1 MFKELID
8 ALRQRPLLGQMWSE
22 MEEMLKDAV
31 RMYRPIVRVLS
42 GGAEM
47 TPATRDAIYATD
59 RRINHLQRKV
69 RKQLVEHLSMAP
81 GSDVPISLVLMSI
94 TKDAE
99 RLGDYCKNL
108 LEVAEAME
116 EPLGRG
122 RHGDRLMGLITDIEE
137 LFEPIAA
144 ATVNSDKER
153 AEKAVESGR
162 ALAARCGAL
171 IDDLLCDDLA
181 TREAVLL
188 ALSARYL
195 KRIALHLTNIASSV
209 VMPLHRLDYFDEEGA
224 DAKRACEP
232 REESDESEA

>member
-31 RMYRPIVRVLS
+31 QMYRPIASVLA
-42 GGAEM
+42 GREEM
-47 TPATRDAIYATD
+47 TRATRDGIYETD
-59 RRINHLQRKV
+59 KRINHLQRKV
-69 RKQLVEHLSMAP
+69 RKQLVEHLSMSP

-108 LEVAEAME
+108 LEVAEAMD

-122 RHGDRLMGLITDIEE
+122 KHGQTLTGLLSDIEA
-137 LFEPIAA
+137 LFEPIAV
-144 ATVNSDKER
+144 ATVNSDREQ
-153 AEKAVESGR
+153 AESAVEAGR
-162 ALAARCGAL
+162 ALAGRCGAL
-171 IDDLLCDDLA
+171 IDDLLCDQLS

-209 VMPLHRLDYFDEEGA
+209 VMPLHRLDYYDEEGA
-224 DAKRACEP
+224 DSKRACDEK
-232 REESDESEA
+232 SDKSDQ

>member
-31 RMYRPIVRVLS
+31 EMYRPIARVLA
-42 GGAEM
+42 GQEEM
-47 TPATRDAIYATD
+47 TQAIHDGVYETD
-59 RRINHLQRKV
+59 KRINHLQRKV

-108 LEVAEAME
+108 LEVAEAMD

-122 RHGDRLMGLITDIEE
+122 SHGADLVALLTEVE
-137 LFEPIAA
+137 SLFQPIAA
-144 ATVNSDKER
+144 ATVNSDKEQ
-153 AEKAVESGR
+153 AEQAVIKGR
-162 ALAARCGAL
+162 ALAARCGEL
-171 IDDLLCDDLA
+171 IDRLLCDELP

-188 ALSARYL
+188 ALAARYL

-209 VMPLHRLDYFDEEGA
+209 VMPLHRLDYYDEEGA
-224 DAKRACEP
+224 EAKRACAEGP
-232 REESDESEA
+232 QEED

>member
-22 MEEMLKDAV
+22 MEQMLGAAID
-31 RMYRPIVRVLS
+31 MYRPIAGVLAGKEELTQS
-42 GGAEM
+42 
-47 TPATRDAIYATD
+47 THDAIYETD
-59 RRINHLQRKV
+59 KRINHLQRKV

-108 LEVAEAME
+108 LEVADAME
-116 EPLGRG
+116 RPLGTG
-122 RHGDRLMGLITDIEE
+122 PHGEVVTGLLADVGA
-137 LFEPIAA
+137 LFEPTAT
-144 ATVNSDKER
+144 ATVSSDKEM
-153 AEKAVESGR
+153 AEDAVARGR
-162 ALAARCGAL
+162 DLACRCGAL
-171 IDDLLCDDLA
+171 IDDLLADELP

-188 ALSARYL
+188 ALTARYL
-195 KRIALHLTNIASSV
+195 KRMALHLTNIASSV

-224 DAKRACEP
+224 DHKRAC
-232 REESDESEA
+232 